1 MAALCSLVY
10 NLAKCR
16 PSNMHMYYEAALT
29 VLHLVPCYKIT
40 CTGVVR
46 AWVIGGTIVLIKSS
60 LYYLMWLSG
69 ANKALGFAS

>member
-1 MAALCSLVY
+1 
-10 NLAKCR
+10 
-16 PSNMHMYYEAALT
+16 MHMYYEAALT
-29 VLHLVPCYKIT
+29 VLHLVPYLPLLLDNHAM
-40 CTGVVR
+40 CTGVVS